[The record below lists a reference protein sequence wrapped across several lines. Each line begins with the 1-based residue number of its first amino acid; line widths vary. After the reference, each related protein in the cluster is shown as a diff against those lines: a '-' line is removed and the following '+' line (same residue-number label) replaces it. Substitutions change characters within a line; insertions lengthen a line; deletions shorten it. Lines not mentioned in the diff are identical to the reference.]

1 MRHVRRTLG
10 GVTRVIAG
18 ASAPVRRTDLLDG
31 PYLETYPPGASHE
44 DFQLE
49 TVDRD
54 GTYDDQIE
62 YVPYGTCVGDAGNGS
77 STDAQAQMT
86 DACNAANGHGGSYG
100 TLFLLLNDNCSYG
113 WVLFNV
119 HWGGYLSYSGFP
131 NYENGS
137 PFYLNTTVASCM
149 DYFPS

>member
-10 GVTRVIAG
+10 GVTGVIAG
-18 ASAPVRRTDLLDG
+18 ASAPPAYAQSG
-31 PYLETYPPGASHE
+31 
-44 DFQLE
+44 
-49 TVDRD
+49 
-54 GTYDDQIE
+54 E

-86 DACNAANGHGGSYG
+86 DACNGASGYGGSYG

-119 HWGGYLSYSGFP
+119 HWGGYLSYSGFS
-131 NYENGS
+131 NYVLPEHNRGE
-137 PFYLNTTVASCM
+137 LHGL
-149 DYFPS
+149 FPGLSLTS